1 MAGIPTDAGQYAHIV
16 AKRAPFERL
25 SRAAKHRAFP
35 KLFMAP
41 DVLAPPA
48 PRAIPPVPRDVPLV
62 GPRLPV
68 PPREA
73 SLRIITVVAR
83 HWEVDP
89 RAIAAEGRHKGFVL
103 PRQACYLLM
112 RSLLGCSLNRI
123 GKTLGN
129 RDHTTVMD
137 GLRFAL
143 RRMDHDVV
151 WRAKY
156 DAALAELKGGAS

>member
-1 MAGIPTDAGQYAHIV
+1 MAGIPTDAGQYAHIL
-16 AKRAPFERL
+16 ASRAPFDRL
-25 SRAAKHRAFP
+25 SQAAKHRAFP
-35 KLFMAP
+35 KLFRAP
-41 DVLAPPA
+41 HLITLVALSPPRVAPVN
-48 PRAIPPVPRDVPLV
+48 RL
-62 GPRLPV
+62 RLPI

-73 SLRIITVVAR
+73 SLRIIAVVAR

-143 RRMDHDVV
+143 RRMDHDPV